1 MTTLV
6 GPHDT
11 GPFDPLLGP
20 LGNWV
25 WGDTATLDPLVG
37 ATIAWALTVT
47 VGLYW
52 ILVRCGLGSRFGW
65 PSPVGLVRRVCRV
78 PSGWM
83 RRPNGFLL
91 LVLNPSDGD
100 TDAPSLRR
108 PSDDGRSTKHD
119 HDHDDP
125 DDDDPPPYVLSP
137 RHVVSLTY
145 NSSLRHRRGGRNPLA
160 RPSPSRRSPGNSST
174 HSSQSSSTP
183 PRAFSPPLNA
193 AL

>member
-1 MTTLV
+1 MTTPV

-11 GPFDPLLGP
+11 GPFDPLRGP
-20 LGNWV
+20 LGNWA
-25 WGDTATLDPLVG
+25 WGDPTAPDPLVG
-37 ATIAWALTVT
+37 ATIGWVLTLT

-65 PSPVGLVRRVCRV
+65 PSPGGLLQRACRV

-100 TDAPSLRR
+100 IDVPRPPSV
-108 PSDDGRSTKHD
+108 DGRTPNHND
-119 HDHDDP
+119 NDDP
-125 DDDDPPPYVLSP
+125 NDDEPPPYILSP

-183 PRAFSPPLNA
+183 PRAFSPPPNA
-193 AL
+193 CL